1 MTYRMWKSFRA
12 LLMHDS
18 NCHASYQHVHD
29 THTRQTMKH
38 PCYSKA
44 YHHKRQM
51 RGIYPSYLLRL
62 SYPFFSSLSFC
73 PCLFHGKRKKARS
86 SAALLKTHTIPA
98 SALVWFLPFQCR
110 RYFGID
116 EKGLAVQAGSVL
128 WKRRP
133 AESYHFGGRTVCRQ
147 GRKSRNS
154 ELRG

>member
-51 RGIYPSYLLRL
+51 RGIYPLVPLAL
-62 SYPFFSSLSFC
+62 VVPIFLFPFFLPLFVSRQKKEGAILCRVSGEAVGC
-73 PCLFHGKRKKARS
+73 PVRNH
-86 SAALLKTHTIPA
+86 
-98 SALVWFLPFQCR
+98 
-110 RYFGID
+110 
-116 EKGLAVQAGSVL
+116 
-128 WKRRP
+128 
-133 AESYHFGGRTVCRQ
+133 
-147 GRKSRNS
+147 GRKSAQWAHSPLRNGS
-154 ELRG
+154 YRSKLLHFTRAKTMRRTQSLELSDAHYSINPTACGR